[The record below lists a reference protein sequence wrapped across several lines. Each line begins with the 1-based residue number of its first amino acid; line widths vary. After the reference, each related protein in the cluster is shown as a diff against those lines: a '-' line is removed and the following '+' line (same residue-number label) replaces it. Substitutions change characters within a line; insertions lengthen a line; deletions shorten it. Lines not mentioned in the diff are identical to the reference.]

1 MARSFSF
8 SNAAFHAGRADGPSG
23 FLWAYLLVYAVF
35 AVLVAV
41 VQYGLQALLL
51 RSEIDMQVAMAGG
64 GFTSGMIGKFALFYL
79 ITIAISVVIWSVL
92 EASIMRRYV
101 HETGFTI
108 GFGGDE
114 RRLIMVGL
122 AWVATFIGL
131 YILSAIAAFV
141 VTGGIGSLAQGS
153 PVLLGVAAFIVGLA
167 LTCVWIFVT
176 VRLSAAS
183 ALTIRDKKVHF
194 FDSWGATK
202 GRFWPLFGAYL
213 LLSVIIFI
221 VGIVMIGVLVA
232 LIGIDMPRPEVL
244 LAHMSPAGLG
254 LAFFGF
260 FGVMTIL
267 QGLMSY
273 IWAGPASLAAKTDP
287 RGAGMVGA
295 ADVFS

>member
-23 FLWAYLLVYAVF
+23 FLWKYLLVYAGL
-35 AVLVAV
+35 AVAVAV
-41 VQYGLQALLL
+41 VQFGMQTLLFG
-51 RSEIDMQVAMAGG
+51 SAVDMQMAIAGG
-64 GFTSGMIGKFALFYL
+64 GLTAGMIGKIALFYFVAMV
-79 ITIAISVVIWSVL
+79 IALVFWSII

-114 RRLIMVGL
+114 RRLILVGL
-122 AWVATFIGL
+122 AWIATIIGGYIVSAIVGAILIGL
-131 YILSAIAAFV
+131 VGF
-141 VTGGIGSLAQGS
+141 LAQGS
-153 PVLLGVAAFIVGLA
+153 PALVGLVVFIVILA
-167 LTCVWIFVT
+167 LTCVWVFVT

-202 GRFWPLFGAYL
+202 GRFWPLFGAFL
-213 LLSVIIFI
+213 LLFVIVFV
-221 VGIVMIGVLVA
+221 VGIVTFGVLAAVA
-232 LIGIDMPRPEVL
+232 GFDMNNPESIL
-244 LAHMSPAGLG
+244 LRMSPAGLG
-254 LAFFGF
+254 LAFFGIF
-260 FGVMTIL
+260 AVMTLL
-267 QGLMSY
+267 QGFLGY
-273 IWAGPASLAAKTDP
+273 VWAGPASLAAKTDP

>member
-23 FLWAYLLVYAVF
+23 FLWTYLLVYAVL
-35 AVLVAV
+35 AVIVAV
-41 VQYGLQALLL
+41 VQFGLQTLLFG
-51 RSEIDMQVAMAGG
+51 SAIDMQMTMVNG
-64 GFTSGMIGKFALFYL
+64 GFTGGLIGKFILFYL
-79 ITIAISVVIWSVL
+79 VTLAISVVFWSVI

-122 AWVATFIGL
+122 AWIAAFVGG
-131 YILSAIAAFV
+131 YILSAI
-141 VTGGIGSLAQGS
+141 IGFIVIGLIGFLAQGS
-153 PVLLGVAAFIVGLA
+153 STLVGVVAFIVGLA
-167 LTCVWIFVT
+167 LTCAWIFVV

-202 GRFWPLFGAYL
+202 GRFWPLFGAYAL
-213 LLSVIIFI
+213 LLVIIFI
-221 VGIVMIGVLVA
+221 AAMVIFAVLAAV
-232 LIGIDMPRPEVL
+232 IGIDMSNPESIL
-244 LAHMSPAGLG
+244 TRLSPAGLG

-260 FGVMTIL
+260 FGVMTLL
-267 QGLMSY
+267 QGFMTY
-273 IWAGPASLAAKTDP
+273 AWAGPASLAAKTDP
-287 RGAGMVGA
+287 RGAGMVDA